1 MVTRSQQ
8 IDVLD
13 PKGHGD
19 QRPVKLCPYM
29 EWTDLLEYSQQA
41 QHCEH
46 KRIIFKCR
54 QDSLRTD
61 MISNDLQKVI
71 RLLSCDILT
80 NIIVS
85 RSKPLLSFK

>member
-8 IDVLD
+8 IDVLY
-13 PKGHGD
+13 PKAHGD

-46 KRIIFKCR
+46 KRIYIQVQAGFTESGYYKV
-54 QDSLRTD
+54 
-61 MISNDLQKVI
+61 NDFQ
-71 RLLSCDILT
+71 
-80 NIIVS
+80 
-85 RSKPLLSFK
+85 